1 MIPKV
6 PNQPTASILEGP
18 ILKLPHRVNSD
29 QIYPGRF
36 LSVRS
41 PDEMAKHV
49 FENLDSGFREKIRQG
64 TILVAGRNFGCGSS
78 RSQAV
83 TALKYAGIGAIVAIS
98 FARLYFRNSI
108 NQGLP
113 VVVCPE
119 AFELL
124 QEGTTSRVNLPG
136 GTITNDTVNLRFTP
150 LPPFLMEILSK
161 GGLVPYTRSKLVRS

>member
-1 MIPKV
+1 MIGKDPNHPKD
-6 PNQPTASILEGP
+6 SILEGP
-18 ILKLPHRVNSD
+18 ILKLPHRINTD

-41 PDEMAKHV
+41 PADMASHV
-49 FENLDSGFREKIRQG
+49 FENYDSRLRDKIKQG

-83 TALKYAGIGAIVAIS
+83 TALKHAGIGAIVAVS

-119 AFELL
+119 AYEHL
-124 QEGTTSRVNLPG
+124 QGGRTAQIDLSG
-136 GTITNDTVNLRFTP
+136 GTITSDDVTLRFTP
-150 LPPFLMEILSK
+150 LAPFLMEILSS
-161 GGLVPYTRSKLVRS
+161 GGLVSYTRNKLIRP